1 MHKTIAEVVMK
12 ERSGASL
19 PEVSCA
25 GRPLHVS
32 SFRTLTVI
40 SDFLESVLLYQR
52 LKNTVTAVLV

>member
-1 MHKTIAEVVMK
+1 MHKTITELVK
-12 ERSGASL
+12 EERPGASQ

-32 SFRTLTVI
+32 SFMTLTVM